1 MHLSQW
7 QRGFRD
13 KNNRVSCNGISV
25 PLVWIEILLN
35 GRLNVH
41 ETVRLVR
48 YLHLGLEERLLALYI
63 MGYVFGMPVIAYVR
77 NVLMYFG
84 LEL

>member
-1 MHLSQW
+1 MRISYT
-7 QRGFRD
+7 
-13 KNNRVSCNGISV
+13 NNRVSCNGISF
-25 PLVWIEILLN
+25 PLDWIKMLLN

-48 YLHLGLEERLLALYI
+48 YLHLGLEERLLALYL
-63 MGYVFGMPVIAYVR
+63 MGYVFSMPVIVYVC
-77 NVLMYFG
+77 NVLMYFE